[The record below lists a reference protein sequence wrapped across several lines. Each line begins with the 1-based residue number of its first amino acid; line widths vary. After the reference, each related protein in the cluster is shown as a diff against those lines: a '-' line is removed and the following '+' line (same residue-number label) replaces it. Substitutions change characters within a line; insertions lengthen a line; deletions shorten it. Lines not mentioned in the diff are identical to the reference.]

1 MEAKLRR
8 CKGIES
14 SGYIEEEFLKFCKRE
29 RGFAHTAALFCVPAG
44 PYRRGEKD
52 QQMECLAQDNIDST
66 YIPRIRIFQPLNH
79 QVCTLPS

>member
-8 CKGIES
+8 FKGIES
-14 SGYIEEEFLKFCKRE
+14 KWLHRGRVFKFCKRE

-52 QQMECLAQDNIDST
+52 RQMECLAQDNIDST

>member
-1 MEAKLRR
+1 MEATLRR

-52 QQMECLAQDNIDST
+52 RQMECQDQDNID
-66 YIPRIRIFQPLNH
+66 PRIFLGFAYFNP
-79 QVCTLPS
+79 